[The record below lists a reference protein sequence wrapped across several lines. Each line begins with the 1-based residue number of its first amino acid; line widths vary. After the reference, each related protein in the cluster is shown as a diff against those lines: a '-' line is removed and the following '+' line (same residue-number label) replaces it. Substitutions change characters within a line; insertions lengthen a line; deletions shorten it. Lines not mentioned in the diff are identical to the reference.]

1 MHQYIPNYGS
11 QSTGNPDPQSFQ
23 TPQHQPLHK
32 RSYSSDAFI
41 SPLSK
46 IKEEHK
52 NADKLLHIRRA
63 IPPDTI
69 DTLDVSFLGY
79 GPYHHEGPY
88 DATLASRQV
97 PGYAPL
103 DAVKYTNS
111 LALAATPRA
120 NIIDSLTRGVPLQGV
135 GMVPS
140 GAVGPGGQV
149 FDYEEDD
156 IMRTQGRRE
165 RWHGVVCLTVSCHV
179 VHSHAIKKTRNTPAL
194 I

>member
-1 MHQYIPNYGS
+1 MLTKCGPHPVESHSHRS
-11 QSTGNPDPQSFQ
+11 QPSQ
-23 TPQHQPLHK
+23 TLRVQPTHK
-32 RSYSSDAFI
+32 RSYSSPDAFI

-52 NADKLLHIRRA
+52 NADKSLHIRRA

-97 PGYAPL
+97 PGCAPL

-111 LALAATPRA
+111 QALAATPRA

-135 GMVPS
+135 GMVPP
-140 GAVGPGGQV
+140 GVVGPGGQI

-156 IMRTQGRRE
+156 IMKTQGRLG
-165 RWHGVVCLTVSCHV
+165 RWYGVVCLTDSVTQYHV
-179 VHSHAIKKTRNTPAL
+179 HILT
-194 I
+194 

>member
-1 MHQYIPNYGS
+1 MRQYIPNYNS
-11 QSTGNPDPQSFQ
+11 HPIESSQ
-23 TPQHQPLHK
+23 TPRLQPLHK
-32 RSYSSDAFI
+32 RPYYSGAFI

-52 NADKLLHIRRA
+52 NADRSLHIRRA

-79 GPYHHEGPY
+79 GSYHHEGPY

-111 LALAATPRA
+111 QALAATPRA
-120 NIIDSLTRGVPLQGV
+120 NIIDSLTRNVPLQGV
-135 GMVPS
+135 AMIPS
-140 GAVGPGGQV
+140 GAVGPGGQI

-156 IMRTQGRRE
+156 IMSTQE
-165 RWHGVVCLTVSCHV
+165 RWYGVVCLGFCNPTSCMH
-179 VHSHAIKKTRNTPAL
+179 ILT
-194 I
+194 